1 MSEIEDRQELSAF
14 IKKRRKKAEITP
26 VVVTKETFVPW
37 YKRPLD
43 KSEFSYKLAKNER
56 YYVRH
61 KEWGRTTWIGPYR
74 TLESV
79 NDVIE
84 SYVIESLKTTLDK
97 KVHSNVHSV
106 TIDNPEEFF

>member
-1 MSEIEDRQELSAF
+1 MSDIENKQELSAF
-14 IKKRRKKAEITP
+14 IKKRRKKAEINP
-26 VVVTKETFVPW
+26 VAVTKVNFVPW

-61 KEWGRTTWIGPYR
+61 KEWGRTIWIGPYK

-79 NDVIE
+79 NDVID
-84 SYVIESLKTTLDK
+84 SYVIESLKTALDK
-97 KVHSNVHSV
+97 KVNSSVHSV
-106 TIDNPEEFF
+106 IIDNPEEFF